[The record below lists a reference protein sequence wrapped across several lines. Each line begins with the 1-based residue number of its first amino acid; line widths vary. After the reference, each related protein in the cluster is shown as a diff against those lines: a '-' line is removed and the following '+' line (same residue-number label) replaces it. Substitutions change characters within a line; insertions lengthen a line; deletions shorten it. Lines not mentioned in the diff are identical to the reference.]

1 MTNFYLEMW
10 QKKYI
15 LKLLLYRLW
24 KDYKYCKKHNRYWNS
39 YLTTLPRNYLF
50 GNYRQKKRCE
60 E

>member
-1 MTNFYLEMW
+1 MTNFYLVITR

-39 YLTTLPRNYLF
+39 YLTTLPRNYLYITQ
-50 GNYRQKKRCE
+50 NERCE